1 MSIAYRNHPTK
12 AFKNGT
18 RPSLIYG
25 LINEEVKLTQQTN
38 KYIFY
43 VRSILTFGEDSLII
57 KLANKFLISY

>member
-1 MSIAYRNHPTK
+1 MRIAYRNHPTK

-25 LINEEVKLTQQTN
+25 LINEEVKLTN

-43 VRSILTFGEDSLII
+43 VRSILTFGEGSLII
-57 KLANKFLISY
+57 KLANKLLIGY

>member
-1 MSIAYRNHPTK
+1 MCFVYRNHPTK

-25 LINEEVKLTQQTN
+25 LINEEVKLTSQTN

-43 VRSILTFGEDSLII
+43 VRSILTFGQGSLII
-57 KLANKFLISY
+57 KPANKLLIGY

>member
-25 LINEEVKLTQQTN
+25 LINEEVKLTN

-43 VRSILTFGEDSLII
+43 VRSILTFGEGSLII
-57 KLANKFLISY
+57 KLANKLLISY

>member
-1 MSIAYRNHPTK
+1 MSIVYRNHPTK

-25 LINEEVKLTQQTN
+25 LINEEVKLTN

-43 VRSILTFGEDSLII
+43 VRSILTFGE
-57 KLANKFLISY
+57 AA

>member
-25 LINEEVKLTQQTN
+25 LINEEVKLTN

-43 VRSILTFGEDSLII
+43 VRSILTFGEGSLII
-57 KLANKFLISY
+57 KLANKLLIGY

>member
-1 MSIAYRNHPTK
+1 MCIAYRNHPTK

-25 LINEEVKLTQQTN
+25 LINEEVKLTN

-43 VRSILTFGEDSLII
+43 VRSILTFGQGSLII
-57 KLANKFLISY
+57 KPANKLLIGY